1 MRRFVS
7 ALALAALVAGLPGSL
22 MAQTGAAPVTP
33 ELSDRLRDAVAQ
45 RQALDATGAAGDLAA
60 RLAAARQYDAPAL
73 DDLVA
78 PVALYP
84 DALLAQVLAAAA
96 FPDQIAR
103 AGALIDEGDAMTD
116 QQLTDAIAAQDWDP
130 SVLVL
135 LSGFPTVI
143 ARMADDL
150 DWTADLGGAMLH
162 QDADVLAAVQRMRLR
177 AEAAGNL
184 QSNAAQVVDKTP
196 EAIAIRPADPEKV
209 YVPDYDPD
217 VVYVSSRNPAPYVPS
232 PYASTYIPNA
242 ATYPNATYVPTAP
255 AQVQSGPGFDMTT
268 ALVSGAVG
276 FGAGYLVNQL
286 INDDDH
292 DDKNKNKHKNDGW
305 DDYWKRSEPIDWRDR
320 RFYPRPGWGEP
331 RRSWQEDRDR
341 YWDRNAGR
349 WRLDDAARR
358 RAAEERRDLMPWM
371 VSADPAKLSDREQAR
386 MRAWREQARR
396 EAQAEAARERAAE
409 QRRAERARA
418 AAERR
423 AAAARQDR
431 REDRAALERRAAEE
445 RRAAAARQER
455 REAQAAA
462 ERRAAAQEKREKQAA
477 AERRA
482 AAQERQAEAD
492 RRAAQERRAAAARQ
506 QERRE
511 DQAAAA
517 ARQKR
522 IEQQRAEQRAA
533 AAKTERAEARKA
545 EAARAQAA
553 QEKRAKAAAAE
564 ARQAQQKQKAQAQQ
578 KQKAQAAETQR
589 RQQKQQQQA
598 AKKKCKPNDDRKE
611 CRQG

>member
-1 MRRFVS
+1 MRHIVS
-7 ALALAALVAGLPGSL
+7 AVTIAAFAAGLFAPGLSL
-22 MAQTGAAPVTP
+22 AQTAVSP
-33 ELSDRLRDAVAQ
+33 ELSERLRAAVAE
-45 RQALDATGAAGDLAA
+45 REAALGLPDSDALAA
-60 RLAAARQYDAPAL
+60 RLADGALRDEATL

-96 FPDQIAR
+96 YPDQIAR

-184 QSNAAQVVDKTP
+184 QSNAAQVVDKSP

-232 PYASTYIPNA
+232 PYASTYV
-242 ATYPNATYVPTAP
+242 PNATYVPTAP

-286 INDDDH
+286 VNDDDH
-292 DDKNKNKHKNDGW
+292 DNKNKNKNKNDGW
-305 DDYWKRSEPIDWRDR
+305 DGYWKRSEPIDWRDR

-331 RRSWQEDRDR
+331 PRSWQEDRDR

-371 VSADPAKLSDREQAR
+371 ASADPAKLSDREQAR

-462 ERRAAAQEKREKQAA
+462 DRRAAVQEKREKQAA

-492 RRAAQERRAAAARQ
+492 RRAAQERRAAAERQ

-522 IEQQRAEQRAA
+522 LEQQRAEQRAA
-533 AAKTERAEARKA
+533 AAKAERAQARKA

-553 QEKRAKAAAAE
+553 QEKRAKAAAAAE